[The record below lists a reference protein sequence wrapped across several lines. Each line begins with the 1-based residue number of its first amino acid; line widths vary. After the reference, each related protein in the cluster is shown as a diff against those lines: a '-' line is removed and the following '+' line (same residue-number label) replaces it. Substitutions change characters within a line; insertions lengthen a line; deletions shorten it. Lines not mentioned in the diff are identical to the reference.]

1 MSDSTGAIAATP
13 IESSTMVV
21 EADRPGRAGPAGQDG
36 APQPRSWPEEI
47 RGRVHARVAE
57 TVRRRC
63 AEHVHSMEGAEFVSG
78 VLSDFVG
85 RGKYLRSM
93 FGYLGWRAAAPDSPA
108 ALDAVAGLEL
118 LHAFALLQDDV
129 MDGSPL
135 RRGRAAV
142 HVQLAGWHRGRGLSG
157 CPERFGESGA
167 VLLGDLCLVWAEQ
180 AMRESGLPRVAL
192 DRAWPIYDAMR
203 SELAVGQFADLLN
216 EARRIPT
223 FDAVMDVLRRKSGH
237 YTVRRPLELGAALAG
252 AGTDL
257 SALLGDYGTMV
268 GEAFQM
274 RDDVLG
280 VFGTDT
286 TGKPT
291 GEDLTDRKATSLV
304 VLARELAEPAARSRL
319 DALLHGSDDDGPVDV
334 AAARLLIES
343 SGARR
348 RIEELIATR
357 VDGALRLV
365 DGAVTDGLLDDD
377 VAGVLRAM
385 AVRCADR
392 VS

>member
-1 MSDSTGAIAATP
+1 MTSVKSTSVTTTSVQTGSVQTG
-13 IESSTMVV
+13 SVQTT
-21 EADRPGRAGPAGQDG
+21 
-36 APQPRSWPEEI
+36 QPRRPELVPTHPGWAEEI
-47 RGRVHARVAE
+47 RDRVREQVAE

-63 AEHVHSMEGAEFVSG
+63 AEHVHSMRGADVVTG

-108 ALDAVAGLEL
+108 ALAAVSGLEL

-129 MDGSPL
+129 MDRSQL
-135 RRGRAAV
+135 RRGRPTV
-142 HVQLAGWHRGRGLSG
+142 HVQLASWHRGQGMSG
-157 CPERFGESGA
+157 SADRFGESGA

-180 AMRESGLPRVAL
+180 AMCESGLPRAAL
-192 DRAWPIYDAMR
+192 DRGWPRYDEMR

-216 EARRIPT
+216 EARRVPT
-223 FDAVMDVLRRKSGH
+223 LDEVMDVLRRKSGN
-237 YTVRRPLELGAALAG
+237 YTVRRPLELGAAMAG
-252 AGTDL
+252 AGPELLT
-257 SALLGDYGTMV
+257 ALGDYGTMV

-280 VFGTDT
+280 VFGTDA
-286 TGKPT
+286 TGKT
-291 GEDLTDRKATSLV
+291 AGDDLAERKATSLV
-304 VLARELAEPAARSRL
+304 VLAREIAGPATRDTL
-319 DALLHGSDDDGPVDV
+319 DALLHGSDETDGPVDV
-334 AAARLLIES
+334 AAARVAIES
-343 SGARR
+343 TGARR

-357 VDGALRLV
+357 VQGALRLV
-365 DGAVTDGLLDDD
+365 DGAVDGGLLGDD
-377 VAGVLRAM
+377 VAAVLRAM

>member
-1 MSDSTGAIAATP
+1 
-13 IESSTMVV
+13 MVV
-21 EADRPGRAGPAGQDG
+21 ETRRARQRERERTRRGG
-36 APQPRSWPEEI
+36 SWPDEV
-47 RGRVHARVAE
+47 RDRVHARVGE
-57 TVRRRC
+57 TVRLRC
-63 AEHVHSMEGAEFVSG
+63 AEHVHSMDGADFVAG
-78 VLSDFVG
+78 VLTDFVG

-129 MDGSPL
+129 MDGSATC
-135 RRGRAAV
+135 RGRPTV
-142 HVQLAGWHRGRGLSG
+142 HVQLADWHRGRGMSG
-157 CPERFGESGA
+157 CPDRFGESGA

-180 AMRESGLPRVAL
+180 AMRESGLPGAAL
-192 DRAWPIYDAMR
+192 DRGWPHYDAMR

-216 EARRIPT
+216 EARRIPSL
-223 FDAVMDVLRRKSGH
+223 DEVMDVLRRKSGN

-252 AGTDL
+252 ADAGL
-257 SALLGDYGTMV
+257 LALLGDYGTMI

-280 VFGTDT
+280 VFGSDA

-291 GEDLTDRKATSLV
+291 GDDLAARKATSLV
-304 VLARELAEPAARSRL
+304 VLARELAGPADRARL
-319 DALLHGSDDDGPVDV
+319 DALLHGSDAADGPVDV
-334 AAARLLIES
+334 DDARVLV
-343 SGARR
+343 GATGAHR
-348 RIEELIATR
+348 RIEELITTR

-365 DGAVTDGLLDDD
+365 ETAAADGRLADD

-385 AVRCADR
+385 AVRCAER
-392 VS
+392 VC

>member
-1 MSDSTGAIAATP
+1 
-13 IESSTMVV
+13 MVV
-21 EADRPGRAGPAGQDG
+21 DAERAGQRGRA
-36 APQPRSWPEEI
+36 RPEEGPPSPPVAPVASWTEEV
-47 RGRVHARVAE
+47 RGRVRDRVEE

-63 AEHVHSMEGAEFVSG
+63 AEHVHSMEGAEFLAG
-78 VLSDFVG
+78 VLTDFVG

-129 MDGSPL
+129 MDGSLL
-135 RRGRAAV
+135 RRGRPTV
-142 HVQLAGWHRGRGLSG
+142 HVQLAAWHRGQGMSG
-157 CPERFGESGA
+157 CPDRFGESGA

-180 AMRESGLPRVAL
+180 AMRESGLPRDAL
-192 DRAWPIYDAMR
+192 DRGWPRYDAMR

-216 EARRIPT
+216 EARRVPT
-223 FDAVMDVLRRKSGH
+223 LDEVMDVLRRKSGN
-237 YTVRRPLELGAALAG
+237 YTVRRPLELGAAMAG
-252 AGTDL
+252 GGDDL
-257 SALLGDYGTMV
+257 VALLGDYGTMV

-280 VFGTDT
+280 VFGTDA

-291 GEDLTDRKATSLV
+291 GDDLAERKATSVV
-304 VLARELAEPAARSRL
+304 VLARELAGPATRPRL
-319 DALLHGSDDDGPVDV
+319 DALLHGSDTDDGPVDV
-334 AAARLLIES
+334 AAARELIDAT
-343 SGARR
+343 GARR
-348 RIEELIATR
+348 RVEELISTR
-357 VDGALRLV
+357 VAGALRLV
-365 DGAVTDGLLDDD
+365 EAAVDDGHLGDD

-392 VS
+392 IS